1 MVARCPTA
9 LWKTRK
15 PIATA
20 VIDAISTAPAAMS
33 FASFAFG
40 SKDVV
45 ETSIRPSIAV
55 FSISATRTKA
65 IASTRAISWSR
76 ETPAAIAPPKT
87 RTAARKWMRRFRCVR
102 RTWMIPSN
110 A

>member
-1 MVARCPTA
+1 MA
-9 LWKTRK
+9 
-15 PIATA
+15 IA

-45 ETSIRPSIAV
+45 ETSITPSIAV
-55 FSISATRTKA
+55 FSISATRTNA
-65 IASTRAISWSR
+65 IASTSAISWSR
-76 ETPAAIAPPKT
+76 VTPTAIAAPNT
-87 RTAARKWMRRFRCVR
+87 RIAARKWMRRFRCVR